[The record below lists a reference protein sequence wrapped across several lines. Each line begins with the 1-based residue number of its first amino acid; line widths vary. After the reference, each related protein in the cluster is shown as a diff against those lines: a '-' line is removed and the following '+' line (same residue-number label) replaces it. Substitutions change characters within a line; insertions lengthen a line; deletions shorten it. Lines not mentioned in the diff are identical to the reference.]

1 VAQAAKVYRAFY
13 QKEGEGPNY
22 AMAHSAAIYLLD
34 EHGRFVKAL
43 TFQQGPDAVATEL
56 KSFLALP

>member
-1 VAQAAKVYRAFY
+1 
-13 QKEGEGPNY
+13 
-22 AMAHSAAIYLLD
+22 MAHSAAIYLLD